1 MINYLKDIKKETLIG
16 QLPDI
21 VNSNNE
27 SIRKEFDWYFDSS
40 LNRLKRSVYAPT
52 GSVKAHFGE
61 FVNLSCEYLT
71 IKNEESIK
79 NSIQSAVKLVI
90 SDSFDPSTKQLTDHN
105 ILNNRFVD
113 SQYEGTTEYVHDAAS
128 IVYEK
133 ENEQYVTIKDK
144 LDNINATLNEA
155 YDAVKRNNS
164 SIINIE
170 NDIQNIN
177 SNIENID
184 SSIQGVYEIT
194 KQYDASIINIETD
207 IQELNSAINTLS
219 GSVESVEQL
228 FESTNSSI
236 NTLSGSIEDV
246 EQLFE
251 STNSSV
257 NICENDIQELNSA
270 IDELSEDTAIISQSL
285 ETINSSIRKI
295 DNSIN
300 NLSEAI
306 TNLEEPNSNKLIYD
320 DTYTD
325 VTITKNQYNFIVTPI
340 SDNEAI
346 IEIKFDNDINHEYNF
361 KFILNEGVETV
372 YIHNDEWYNPND
384 DVRLYI
390 NCDNNTYNIDY
401 SGDNSFIITRED
413 SNNSAMC
420 DITLNR
426 YINENIGTT
435 VCMLYCK
442 VYNQYIPNSRIK
454 LI

>member
-1 MINYLKDIKKETLIG
+1 MINYLKNIKKETLIG

-184 SSIQGVYEIT
+184 SSIYQGVYEIT

-207 IQELNSAINTLS
+207 IQELNSAITTLS

-228 FESTNSSI
+228 FESTNSSV
-236 NTLSGSIEDV
+236 NT
-246 EQLFE
+246 
-251 STNSSV
+251 
-257 NICENDIQELNSA
+257 CENDIQELNSA
-270 IDELSEDTAIISQSL
+270 IDELSEDTEVISQSL

-320 DTYTD
+320 DTYSD
-325 VTITKNQYNFIVTPI
+325 VIITKNQYNFITTPI
-340 SDNEAI
+340 SDNEAR

-372 YIHNDEWYNPND
+372 YIHNDEWYNPN

-426 YINENIGTT
+426 YINENVGTT

-442 VYNQYIPNSRIK
+442 VYNQHIPNSRIK

>member
-1 MINYLKDIKKETLIG
+1 MINYLKNIKKATLIG

-133 ENEQYVTIKDK
+133 ENDQYVTVKDK
-144 LDNINATLNEA
+144 LDNIDATLDEA
-155 YDAVKRNNS
+155 YKVVKQHDS

-170 NDIQNIN
+170 NNIQNIN
-177 SNIENID
+177 SNIESID
-184 SSIQGVYEIT
+184 SSIQDVYEIIKQYDGSIQGVYEIT
-194 KQYDASIINIETD
+194 KQYDASIINIETN

-219 GSVESVEQL
+219 NGVENVEQL
-228 FESTNSSI
+228 I
-236 NTLSGSIEDV
+236 
-246 EQLFE
+246 E

-257 NICENDIQELNSA
+257 NTCENDIQELNSA
-270 IDELSEDTAIISQSL
+270 IDELSEDTAALEQSV
-285 ETINSSIRKI
+285 ETTNSSIRKI
-295 DNSIN
+295 NNSIN
-300 NLSEAI
+300 NLSGVI
-306 TNLEEPNSNKLIYD
+306 TNLEEINSNNLISD
-320 DTYTD
+320 DTYSNII
-325 VTITKNQYNFIVTPI
+325 ITKNQYNFIVNPI
-340 SDNEAI
+340 LPENDNRT
-346 IEIKFDNDINHEYNF
+346 IEIKFDDDINHEYNF
-361 KFILNEGVETV
+361 KFILGEGVETV
-372 YIHNDEWYNPND
+372 YIHNDDWYNPND

-401 SGDNSFIITRED
+401 SESDNLFIITRED
-413 SNNSAMC
+413 SSNSAMC

-426 YINENIGTT
+426 YINENNGTT
-435 VCMLYCK
+435 VCMLQCK

>member
-194 KQYDASIINIETD
+194 KQYDASIINIKTD

-228 FESTNSSI
+228 FESTNSSV
-236 NTLSGSIEDV
+236 NT
-246 EQLFE
+246 
-251 STNSSV
+251 
-257 NICENDIQELNSA
+257 CENDIQELNSA
-270 IDELSEDTAIISQSL
+270 IDELSEDTEVISQSL

-320 DTYTD
+320 DTYSD
-325 VTITKNQYNFIVTPI
+325 VTITKNQYNFITTPI
-340 SDNEAI
+340 SVEIQDNEI
-346 IEIKFDNDINHEYNF
+346 PIEIKFDDDINHEYNF
-361 KFILNEGVETV
+361 KFILDEGVETV

-401 SGDNSFIITRED
+401 SESLFRITRED
-413 SNNSAMC
+413 NSNSAMC

-426 YINENIGTT
+426 YINENVGTT